1 MTKSLLTLSLNS
13 SELVGYFFTFNSSN
27 AILYK
32 FKKIG
37 DIMFNIGIESSRI
50 VQIDKYINIDGTASL
65 EKTLY
70 P

>member
-1 MTKSLLTLSLNS
+1 M
-13 SELVGYFFTFNSSN
+13 
-27 AILYK
+27 LYK

-50 VQIDKYINIDGTASL
+50 VQIEKYINIDGTASL